1 MNVKK
6 SILECIGNTPL
17 VELNKIKEKYNLNFN
32 LYAKVERFN
41 ASGSI
46 KDRAS
51 LYMLKNALESGKINK
66 DTLII
71 EPTSGNTGIGL
82 AMICAYLGMKLHI
95 YMLGSASVERI
106 KMMQAYGA
114 EVILTD
120 AKLGMKGAI
129 DGAIEEHERV
139 KNSFIP
145 SQFDNED
152 NSLAHVKTTG
162 PEIDKD
168 LDGKVD
174 VIVAGIGTGGTIS
187 GLATYFK
194 KDGRNVKIVG
204 VEPESSPVLTKGIAG
219 SHKLQGLGANFVPS
233 ILKRELLDKIVTVSN
248 ENGYLYC
255 NELAK
260 LEGIFA
266 GISSGAALSGAIQ
279 LSKIEDLKGKN
290 VVIILPD
297 NGERYLSVDGL
308 FR

>member
-17 VELNKIKEKYNLNFN
+17 VELNKIKEKYNLKFN

-51 LYMLKNALESGKINK
+51 LYMLQKALETGEIDKN
-66 DTLII
+66 TLII

-106 KMMQAYGA
+106 KMMEAYGA

-145 SQFDNED
+145 SQFDNNN
-152 NSLAHVKTTG
+152 NSLAHFETTG
-162 PEIDKD
+162 PEIDRD
-168 LDGKVD
+168 LDGQVD

-187 GLATYFK
+187 GLARYFK
-194 KDGRNVKIVG
+194 QDGRNVEIVG
-204 VEPESSPVLTKGIAG
+204 VEPDSSPVLTEGKAG
-219 SHKLQGLGANFVPS
+219 PHKLQGLGANFVPS
-233 ILKRELLDKIVTVSN
+233 ILKRDLLDKVITVTN
-248 ENGYLYC
+248 EMGYLFC

-260 LEGIFA
+260 VEGIFA
-266 GISSGAALSGAIQ
+266 GISSGAALSGALQ
-279 LSKIEDLKGKN
+279 LNEIEDLTGKN